1 MKKKTYTNPV
11 SIVVTIPPMVLL
23 NSSPTTSI
31 PYDPDGITEEALAPM
46 MNMDGHL
53 FE

>member
-1 MKKKTYTNPV
+1 MKKKTYSNPV
-11 SIVVTIPPMVLL
+11 STVVTIPPMVLL
-23 NSSPTTSI
+23 NSSPTTSV

-46 MNMDGHL
+46 MNMDNQI